1 MPRTAAAPA
10 TPFIDDPVEREAFKK
25 TQPGLRRD
33 VARRPSVALEP
44 SEFERRPYLERRS
57 VRRFGLKPV
66 APGRMGELLSCLRQV
81 DDRGRPKY
89 RYGSAGA
96 LYPVQT
102 YLYVKSGRVQG
113 LTGGT
118 YYHHP
123 VEHALVSL
131 SPKVEIEPSVYDRLI
146 NRPIFEESAF
156 AIFLVADLDAITPM
170 YADRALHLSTIE
182 AGLMTQLLEEIGPSL
197 GLGLCQIGS
206 LEFDMIRHF
215 FALRESHVLLHS
227 LLGGPIEDGA
237 GDEDESARLLRR
249 VRELSPDEARAL
261 LDAQRDGEGS

>member
-1 MPRTAAAPA
+1 M
-10 TPFIDDPVEREAFKK
+10 PFIDDPVEREAFKQ

-33 VARRPSVALEP
+33 VERRPSVTLEP
-44 SEFERRPYLERRS
+44 TEFERRLYLERRS

-66 APGRMGELLSCLRQV
+66 LLGRLGELFSCLRQV
-81 DDRGRPKY
+81 DDGGRPKY

-113 LTGGT
+113 LTAGT

-123 VEHALVSL
+123 VEHRLVSL
-131 SPKVEIEPSVYDRLI
+131 SPKVEIEPNVYDRLI

-156 AIFLVADLDAITPM
+156 AIFLITELDAITPM

-197 GLGLCQIGS
+197 DLGLCQIGN
-206 LEFDMIRHF
+206 LEFDTIRHF
-215 FALRESHVLLHS
+215 FALRDSHVLLHS
-227 LLGGPIEDGA
+227 LLGGPIEEGA
-237 GDEDESARLLRR
+237 DDEDESARLLRR
-249 VRELSPDEARAL
+249 VQELSPDEARTL
-261 LDAQRDGEGS
+261 LDAHRDREGS